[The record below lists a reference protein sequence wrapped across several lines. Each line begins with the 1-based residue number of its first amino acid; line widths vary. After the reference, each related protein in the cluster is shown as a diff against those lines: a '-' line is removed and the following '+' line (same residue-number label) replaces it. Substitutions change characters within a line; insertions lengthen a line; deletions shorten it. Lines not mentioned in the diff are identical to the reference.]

1 MTGSLRRAQG
11 PLAPAP
17 DHRWAGPGALALV
30 AVLLAGG
37 SAAQEAGDT
46 AAATQATDAPAEA
59 SEGDVV
65 VSHGYSFFGDLRYP
79 ADFPNL
85 DYVNPD
91 APKGGEIST
100 YDLGTFDSF
109 NPYTIQGTASGWGST
124 PFESLLTG
132 TSDEA
137 TALYCFVCST
147 LEYPADLSWVEF
159 EMRPEAAF
167 SDGTPLTAHDVKFSF
182 DLFMEQGLES
192 FRMAWGPII
201 SSVEVLGDNRVRFE
215 FSPDSPARDRIPL
228 AGGLTILSKADFER
242 TGARLDEP
250 SDTPF
255 VGSGPYVFEAWDM
268 GRSILFRRDE
278 DYWGRDLPL
287 NVGRNN
293 FDTIRVE
300 YFADTTVALEAFKAG
315 EYTFRSETDALQ
327 WATAYDFPALDAGQ
341 VVREEIPNGAP
352 PLAAYWAYNLRRD
365 TFDDPRVR
373 DALGLVFNLEWT
385 NETLLYGLFEPLPS
399 FFANTEM
406 MAEGPPDEAELAVLR
421 PLVEEGLLPES
432 ILTDDAVLPHA
443 SSPERSLDRA
453 NFRRASDLLDEA
465 GWIVGD
471 DGLRRNA
478 GGEVLSLVFLEGA
491 PNFERLTT
499 PFIENLQRLGIDARL
514 DMVDPAQF
522 TQRRDASDFDVSR
535 WSPGFGFEPG
545 TEVLQWF
552 GSASAAES
560 NRNLP
565 GIQNLAVD
573 RLAGLIAQA
582 QTQED
587 LHAAA
592 RALDR
597 VLRAERVGVP
607 RWYNPNN
614 WVAYFDIFDHPEPLP
629 PFAVGALDFWW
640 YDAERAAEL
649 RAAGAFQ

>member
-1 MTGSLRRAQG
+1 MTGPRAPALDLRRTG
-11 PLAPAP
+11 PS
-17 DHRWAGPGALALV
+17 ALALC
-30 AVLLAGG
+30 AVLLTGG
-37 SAAQEAGDT
+37 AAAQEAAPAQET
-46 AAATQATDAPAEA
+46 AAVATQAAPAEG
-59 SEGDVV
+59 EVI
-65 VSHGYSFFGDLRYP
+65 VSHGYSYFGDLKYP
-79 ADFPNL
+79 ADFPHL

-109 NPYTIQGTASGWGST
+109 NPYTIQGTATGWGST

-132 TSDEA
+132 TSDDA
-137 TALYCFVCST
+137 TALYCFICST

-159 EMRPEAAF
+159 KMRPEAAF
-167 SDGTPLTAHDVKFSF
+167 SDGTPLTADDVKFSF
-182 DLFMEQGLES
+182 DIFMEQGLES

-201 SSVEVLGDNRVRFE
+201 SSVEVLGDHRVRFE

-250 SDTPF
+250 NDTPF
-255 VGSGPYVFEAWDM
+255 MGSGPYVFDSWDM
-268 GRSILFRRDE
+268 GRSITFRRDE
-278 DYWGRDLPL
+278 DYWGRDLPI

-293 FDTIRVE
+293 FDTIRIE

-327 WATAYDFPALDAGQ
+327 WATGYDFPALDAGH

-365 TFDDPRVR
+365 TFADPRVR
-373 DALGLVFNLEWT
+373 EALGLVFNFEWT
-385 NETLLYGLFEPLPS
+385 NDTLLYGLFEPLPS
-399 FFANTEM
+399 FFTNTEM

-421 PLVEEGLLPES
+421 PLVEEGLLPSS
-432 ILTDDAVLPHA
+432 ILADDAVLPHT

-465 GWIVGD
+465 GWVVGD

-478 GGEVLSLVFLEGA
+478 EGEVLSLVFLEGA
-491 PNFERLTT
+491 PNFERLTV
-499 PFIENLQRLGIDARL
+499 PLIENLRRLGVDARL

-522 TQRRDASDFDVSR
+522 TQRRDASEFDLSR

-545 TEVLQWF
+545 TEVFQWF

-565 GIQNLAVD
+565 GIQSPAVD

-587 LHAAA
+587 LYAAA

-640 YDAERAAEL
+640 YDAEAAERL
-649 RAAGAFQ
+649 RAAGAFR